1 MITNYNQFLDNK
13 LNEGLWG
20 SLKNLFGKLLQNV
33 SDELKKPVD
42 ELTNK
47 LSKTKDTKQI
57 KNIIYNYLKVHNTT
71 LTNSLKNTKDVATL
85 KRVIIDNLSAMYAS
99 ITAQVQ
105 SLGEENYSFSEI
117 FADSP
122 KEMKE
127 LFDKNSKK
135 FNNKIIGYVDR
146 LVQLQGK
153 PFGYTEDE
161 LKVPAVEKINESI
174 NIQISDRLFE
184 ATEVPN
190 VVQGQTDN
198 TQAGQKKKINDTSG
212 VQNSDEEK
220 TPKKDDKLEKLKK
233 AIKTWFDISIYK
245 KMNETLKKETQGG
258 AQGGA
263 QGGTVED
270 KIKNMTSTE
279 NKESVN
285 KIVDALT
292 KTDKEKLKTVR
303 DTVGLN
309 KDSAPL

>member
-161 LKVPAVEKINESI
+161 LKVPAVENINESI

-198 TQAGQKKKINDTSG
+198 TQAGQKKKINDTTG

>member
-1 MITNYNQFLDNK
+1 MITNYNKFLYNK
-13 LNEGLWG
+13 LNEGLWD
-20 SLKNLFGKLLQNV
+20 SIKNLFGKLLQNV
-33 SDELKKPVD
+33 SDELKKPVN

-71 LTNSLKNTKDVATL
+71 LTNSLKNINDIPHL
-85 KRVIIDNLSAMYAS
+85 KKLMMENLKVIYAS

-122 KEMKE
+122 PRMKE
-127 LFDKNSKK
+127 LFDKNEKQFNKK
-135 FNNKIIGYVDR
+135 LEGYVNN
-146 LVQLQGK
+146 LITLQAK
-153 PFGYTEDE
+153 PFGYTPEVLKTE
-161 LKVPAVEKINESI
+161 LEKPIQESFKLKKF
-174 NIQISDRLFE
+174 NQLFE
-184 ATEVPN
+184 KEGDVVPQTDTTIDNKDATEKEQIKNP
-190 VVQGQTDN
+190 QES
-198 TQAGQKKKINDTSG
+198 KKEVKNE
-212 VQNSDEEK
+212 NF
-220 TPKKDDKLEKLKK
+220 EKLKS
-233 AIKTWFDISIYK
+233 AIKKWFDLSIYK
-245 KMNETLKKETQGG
+245 KMNDTLKKEKDAGTTS
-258 AQGGA
+258 
-263 QGGTVED
+263 GTVED